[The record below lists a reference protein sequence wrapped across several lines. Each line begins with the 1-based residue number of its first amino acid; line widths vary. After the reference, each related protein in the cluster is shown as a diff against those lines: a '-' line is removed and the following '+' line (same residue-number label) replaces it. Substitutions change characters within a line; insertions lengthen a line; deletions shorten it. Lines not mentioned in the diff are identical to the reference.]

1 MWMVSRV
8 IRTIRRCGLPFLL
21 PLACGAASTHAQ
33 TQTID
38 NARALQNYTLNCMG
52 CHSPTGA
59 GVAGKIPPLRHS
71 LGYFMHLPQGRE
83 FAVRV
88 PGASN
93 SALNDSELAEVVN
106 WLLISYNREELPADF
121 HLYTAEEVARLR
133 RPALAEVAQRRAY
146 LVELLHQQGITAMKP
161 SY

>member
-1 MWMVSRV
+1 MQRVSRMV
-8 IRTIRRCGLPFLL
+8 HTVRRRGLPFLL
-21 PLACGAASTHAQ
+21 LACCAAGAHAQ
-33 TQTID
+33 AID

-52 CHSPTGA
+52 CHTLTGA

-71 LGYFMHLPQGRE
+71 LGYFMYLPQGRE

-93 SALNDSELAEVVN
+93 SALNDSELAEIVN
-106 WLLISYNREELPADF
+106 WLLMSYNREELPADF
-121 HLYTAEEVARLR
+121 HPYTAEEVARLR
-133 RPALAEVAQRRAY
+133 RPALAEVAQRRAH
-146 LVELLHQQGITAMKP
+146 LVDMLHRQGIAEMKP

>member
-1 MWMVSRV
+1 MNALSRLV
-8 IRTIRRCGLPFLL
+8 RTLRQHGLPILL
-21 PLACGAASTHAQ
+21 LACGAASARA
-33 TQTID
+33 QTID

-93 SALNDSELAEVVN
+93 SALDDSELAEVVN
-106 WLLISYNREELPADF
+106 WLLVSYNREELPADF
-121 HLYTAEEVARLR
+121 RPYTTEEVARLR
-133 RPALAEVAQRRAY
+133 RPALAEVAQRRAH
-146 LVELLHQQGITAMKP
+146 LVEMLHRQGITDVKP